1 MAFNKKRACC
11 CGTTE
16 TDVAYFEV
24 KSVVPIVAAEQ
35 VIDKTYSYWFRR
47 ENTTFVSGSVPD
59 STVLWER
66 GSITNVNS
74 ELTADL
80 TYGAWKTAGS
90 ATAYVGPSGGDA
102 LVGSSNTFVSAGGPP
117 ITPGGVPGEAMD
129 KALHRRGWYLDS
141 GTRVLTEA
149 QWDALDECKIE
160 LPLPT
165 ARNTGSGGNNSIE
178 IYRSSGWMFAGD
190 QYNASPAIGP
200 ITKGDLTWEV
210 YPKVNCNYPIGGNV
224 HDFTALFPNTISFDM
239 SGTMPIGFQRVT
251 EGFTI
256 ANVSGSGSYTFSKV
270 TSGTGTSSITIQYEQ
285 TSPSGSAFVGQVD
298 VTGDDLVG
306 GTFTATLKLQQPG
319 FNNISL
325 FNIGPGTRTNLTL
338 DGTSSNCTT
347 NIGYFPDDPRILC
360 DDCDPNSN
368 GGDADE
374 SCSPSNFDG
383 GFLKNKNYQTL
394 TGSRFSPIPDNNT
407 LNSDLTLGT
416 NYPTDEAQT
425 NATAPFQSMLA
436 GLASGPILVWGEA
449 NGGTVNIEVK
459 TPPGPGLNSYLDSAP
474 NGRCINAQIW
484 GAGPLVDYF
493 CNETN
498 AFFVFGQGSF
508 TQEVT
513 AGANGMARFIQPD

>member
-90 ATAYVGPSGGDA
+90 ATAYVGPRGGDA
-102 LVGSSNTFVSAGGPP
+102 LVGSSNTFVSSGGPT
-117 ITPGGVPGEAMD
+117 IGGVPGEAMD

-210 YPKVNCNYPIGGNV
+210 YPKVNCNYPVGGNV
-224 HDFTALFPNTISFDM
+224 HDFTALFPDTISFDM
-239 SGTMPIGFQRVT
+239 SGDMPIGFQRVT

-256 ANVSGSGSYTFSKV
+256 ANVSGSGSYTFTKV
-270 TSGTGTSSITIQYEQ
+270 TTGTGTSAITISYEQ

-298 VTGDDLVG
+298 VTGNDLLG
-306 GTFTATLKLQQPG
+306 GTFTATLKLRQPAFTDIALSNVG
-319 FNNISL
+319 IGSL
-325 FNIGPGTRTNLTL
+325 TNMTI
-338 DGTSSNCTT
+338 DGTSSNCTS
-347 NIGYFPDDPRILC
+347 NIGYFQDDPRILC

-368 GGDADE
+368 DGEAGVQ
-374 SCSPSNFDG
+374 CSPANFDG
-383 GFLKNKNYQTL
+383 GFLKSKNYKFLAGT
-394 TGSRFSPIPDNNT
+394 RFSGNPLNNT
-407 LNSDLTLGT
+407 LGYDAFLGT
-416 NYPTDEAQT
+416 NYPTDEAR
-425 NATAPFQSMLA
+425 NATVVGGGATGMLVGLA
-436 GLASGPILVWGEA
+436 GGPVLVWGEA

-459 TPPGPGLNSYLDSAP
+459 TPPGPGLNSYLVSEPA
-474 NGRCINAQIW
+474 GRCVNSQYA
-484 GAGPLVDYF
+484 GTGPLVDYF
-493 CNETN
+493 CNPTN
-498 AFFVFGQGSF
+498 QFFVFGQGSF
-508 TQEVT
+508 TREIESNVQ
-513 AGANGMARFIQPD
+513 GLARFIQPD